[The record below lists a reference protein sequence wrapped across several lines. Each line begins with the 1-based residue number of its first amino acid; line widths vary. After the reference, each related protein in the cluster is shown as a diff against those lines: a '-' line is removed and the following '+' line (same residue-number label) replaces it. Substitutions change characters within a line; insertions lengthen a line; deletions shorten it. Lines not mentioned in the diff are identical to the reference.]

1 MNGQLRGMIL
11 SSQEFTYLKFK
22 FIYFIWTYIV
32 AEKKM
37 DDAFGNCKNKSARL
51 LQADDIPSVLDLFYQ
66 QEFQEMH
73 DYKLLN
79 LVDLTFSAEDLG

>member
-1 MNGQLRGMIL
+1 M
-11 SSQEFTYLKFK
+11 E
-22 FIYFIWTYIV
+22 
-32 AEKKM
+32 
-37 DDAFGNCKNKSARL
+37 DAFGNCKNKSARL